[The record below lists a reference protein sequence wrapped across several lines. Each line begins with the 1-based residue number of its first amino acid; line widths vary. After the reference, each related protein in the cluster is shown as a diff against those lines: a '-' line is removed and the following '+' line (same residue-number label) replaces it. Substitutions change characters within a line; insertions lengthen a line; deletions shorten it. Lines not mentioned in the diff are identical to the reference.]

1 VIRRIALA
9 GIAAGAA
16 GVLLGAGLGGR
27 VGTVIGAAAA
37 LALPA
42 ALAAL
47 GAARGGALGPA
58 GAGILALVVLLESS
72 GLALLVLPPSAPGEP
87 SFLGLPL
94 RLALFL
100 GGLWLLPLIAAL
112 AAYTAD
118 FGRRGIAAS
127 DLERLRRLGAARE
140 DGPAGPA

>member
-16 GVLLGAGLGGR
+16 GLLLGAGLGGR
-27 VGTVIGAAAA
+27 VGTAIAAAAA

-47 GAARGGALGPA
+47 GAARGGGLGLA

-72 GLALLVLPPSAPGEP
+72 GLALLLLPPSGPDEP
-87 SFLGLPL
+87 SFLGLPF

-127 DLERLRRLGAARE
+127 DLERLRRLRAARE
-140 DGPAGPA
+140 EGPSGPP

>member
-16 GVLLGAGLGGR
+16 GVLLAAGLEGR
-27 VGTVIGAAAA
+27 VGTAIGAAAA

-58 GAGILALVVLLESS
+58 GAGLLALLVLLESS
-72 GLALLVLPPSAPGEP
+72 GLALLLLPPSGPGEP

-112 AAYTAD
+112 AAYAAD
-118 FGRRGIAAS
+118 FGRRGIAPS
-127 DLERLRRLGAARE
+127 DLERLRRLRRARE
-140 DGPAGPA
+140 EGPADPA